1 MTCMT
6 SPLPLKL
13 GGFMTLSSVTVGNNQ
28 SESDVCDDVDPEE
41 PEFDVDFSIEIMLN
55 SKTTV
60 IICRI

>member
-1 MTCMT
+1 
-6 SPLPLKL
+6 
-13 GGFMTLSSVTVGNNQ
+13 MTLSSVTVGNNQ